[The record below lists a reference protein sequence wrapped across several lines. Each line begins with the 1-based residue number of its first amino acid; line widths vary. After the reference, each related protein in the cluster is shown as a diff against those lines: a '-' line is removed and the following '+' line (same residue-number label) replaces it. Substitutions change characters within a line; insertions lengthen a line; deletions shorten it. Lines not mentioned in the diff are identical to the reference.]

1 MMCDDSLGELQSFA
15 QRNRNVGRTVSS
27 ITLLADD
34 DDEDIR
40 LKWEPLF
47 EMYPSVSRLHVQ
59 DKDPGRTLLVTEWL
73 LDTLCRRLH
82 DPLLPQLAHLSLLLF
97 PVLMHRDVNC
107 LDRFIETRAVH
118 PPAGATRLEEIELGR
133 IEPEFEQPIAGLRG
147 KGVRVYAMEPAH
159 FRRPGSIFEDDDCSS
174 EEEEEEDDDED
185 ER

>member
-1 MMCDDSLGELQSFA
+1 MTHCTSLKKLTACTQTENHGNYPEVILPALQTLVLRGNASQHLRFLRAPVVCEIDMMCDDSLGELQSFA

-82 DPLLPQLAHLSLLLF
+82 DPLLPCCFL
-97 PVLMHRDVNC
+97 C
-107 LDRFIETRAVH
+107 
-118 PPAGATRLEEIELGR
+118 
-133 IEPEFEQPIAGLRG
+133 
-147 KGVRVYAMEPAH
+147 
-159 FRRPGSIFEDDDCSS
+159 
-174 EEEEEEDDDED
+174 
-185 ER
+185 